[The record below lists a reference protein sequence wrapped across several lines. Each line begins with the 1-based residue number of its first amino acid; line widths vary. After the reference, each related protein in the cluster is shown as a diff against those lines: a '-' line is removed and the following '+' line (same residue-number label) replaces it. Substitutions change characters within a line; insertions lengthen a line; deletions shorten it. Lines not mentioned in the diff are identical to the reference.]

1 MLRGKA
7 GVGRPP
13 GATGRIA
20 FDAKGDRNDAEM
32 TIFTIRGGRL
42 SPIAII
48 KSGKTIKY
56 DDFIAQT
63 AAPAADAAKK

>member
-1 MLRGKA
+1 
-7 GVGRPP
+7 
-13 GATGRIA
+13 
-20 FDAKGDRNDAEM
+20 M
-32 TIFTIRGGRL
+32 TIFTIKGGKL

-63 AAPAADAAKK
+63 TAPAADTAKK